1 MKAGWR
7 WGAVGAV
14 AIVLTVSACG
24 SSGSSGSAN
33 SGTSSSSA
41 NLGTIRL
48 VYGAPPASSSSAAPF
63 AVALQMGY
71 WKKLGLN
78 VNILGLAGG
87 PAAVQA
93 LLTGRGDISVSG
105 ASELLTSISTGKP
118 LPLLEF
124 YNWIVR
130 NTYAISVPQSSAVQS
145 IAELK
150 GKPIGVE
157 NLGKDDAIAL
167 TTILSIAEGVSKS
180 AIQLVPVGSG
190 TQALQALKSGQVA
203 AYAGGDTQNSELN
216 ALGYPIRNL
225 ALPPSL
231 DQATDTVWVTTP
243 SYFAGHKA
251 QLAAFGEGLSEAE
264 VFCKTNIDAC
274 IKLYWKQY
282 PTAAPSDAS
291 SDFASA
297 AKVIAASMTARL
309 PKLAPVDGKWGYQPV
324 AGYQSLATVLDIKQV
339 DPAQIQK
346 LFTNALTDQFSDF
359 NESTI
364 KSEAQNFAAG

>member
-1 MKAGWR
+1 
-7 WGAVGAV
+7 
-14 AIVLTVSACG
+14 
-24 SSGSSGSAN
+24 
-33 SGTSSSSA
+33 
-41 NLGTIRL
+41 
-48 VYGAPPASSSSAAPF
+48 
-63 AVALQMGY
+63 MGY
-71 WKKLGLN
+71 WQKLGLN
-78 VNILGLAGG
+78 VNIVGLAGG

-93 LLTGRGDISVSG
+93 LITGRGDISVSG
-105 ASELLTSISTGKP
+105 ASELLTSLSTGKP

-130 NTYAISVPQSSAVQS
+130 NTYAISVPQGSSVQS
-145 IAELK
+145 ISELK

-167 TTILSIAEGVSKS
+167 TTILSIAEGVSRS

-225 ALPPSL
+225 ALPPAL
-231 DQATDTVWVTTP
+231 DGATDTVWVTTP
-243 SYFAGHKA
+243 SYFASHKA

-264 VFCKTNIDAC
+264 VFCKTNVDAC

-297 AKVIAASMTARL
+297 SKVIKASMDARL
-309 PKLAPVDGKWGYQPV
+309 PKLTTVDGKWGEQTV
-324 AGYQSLATVLDIKQV
+324 AGYQSLATVLNISQV
-339 DPAQIQK
+339 DPAQIGK
-346 LFTNALTDQFSDF
+346 LYSNALVDQFSNFD
-359 NESTI
+359 ESTI
-364 KSEAQNFAAG
+364 ESQAQNYGAT